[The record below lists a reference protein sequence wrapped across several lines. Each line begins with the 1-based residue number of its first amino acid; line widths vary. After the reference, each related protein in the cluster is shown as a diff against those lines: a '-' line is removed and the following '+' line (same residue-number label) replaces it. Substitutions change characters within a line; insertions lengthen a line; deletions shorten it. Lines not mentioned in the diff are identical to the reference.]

1 MQSFAPIKVG
11 VLGGVD
17 EVETCDPA
25 DHACSE
31 NQWRQVEPASFG
43 YPRAR
48 RRNSERQAEKEMGRA
63 CEAFRD
69 RVKENN
75 GEGYRRQP
83 CGQAIDRGGGEEE
96 TNRRD
101 HEQKPPDWFAQQEMS
116 RRRPRIFFIDRPIDQ
131 TIE

>member
-1 MQSFAPIKVG
+1 MQRFAPIKVG

-43 YPRAR
+43 YPRAC

-63 CEAFRD
+63 REAFRD

-83 CGQAIDRGGGEEE
+83 CGQAIYHGG
-96 TNRRD
+96 
-101 HEQKPPDWFAQQEMS
+101 WFAQQEMS
-116 RRRPRIFFIDRPIDQ
+116 RRRPRIFYIDRPIDQ
-131 TIE
+131 TIEEHGSGACED